1 MTFVTSSPRRRLA
14 AVALLALAVVVAAV
28 LISQPGRESDA
39 TAAAPASNFDGIP
52 QDGIALGSPKAP
64 AVLTEFADLQCPF
77 CAAYA
82 RDVLP
87 TVVDRYVRSG
97 RLRLELHV
105 LTFLGEDSVR
115 AGAMAAAA
123 AQQDKLWPFA
133 DAFYRSQGAENSGYA
148 TDDFLRGIGEATPG
162 SRRRPGLR
170 RALGREGDGDA
181 HRGRARGRRRGR
193 RPHARLLPAPRRRA
207 RARDR
212 TGRAD
217 RRGVHRRARRGAG
230 AMSRLTAVVAV
241 LSLVGAAIAGYLTW
255 VHFAELQPFCVGGGG
270 GCERVQSS
278 AYAKL
283 AGVPV
288 AVIGLAGYLAVL
300 ASLALPDGR

>member
-14 AVALLALAVVVAAV
+14 AVALFALAGFVAAV

-97 RLRLELHV
+97 RLRLKLHV
-105 LTFLGEDSVR
+105 LTFVGEDSVR

-148 TDDFLRGIGEATPG
+148 TDDFVRGIGEATPG
-162 SRRRPGLR
+162 LDVD
-170 RALGREGDGDA
+170 RAFDERSGAKATETLTEAERAAGAAGADHTPAFYLHRGDG
-181 HRGRARGRRRGR
+181 
-193 RPHARLLPAPRRRA
+193 PA
-207 RARDR
+207 RAIEPD
-212 TGRAD
+212 A
-217 RRGVHRRARRGAG
+217 
-230 AMSRLTAVVAV
+230 LTAEAFT
-241 LSLVGAAIAGYLTW
+241 AALDEA
-255 VHFAELQPFCVGGGG
+255 
-270 GCERVQSS
+270 
-278 AYAKL
+278 L
-283 AGVPV
+283 A
-288 AVIGLAGYLAVL
+288 
-300 ASLALPDGR
+300 R